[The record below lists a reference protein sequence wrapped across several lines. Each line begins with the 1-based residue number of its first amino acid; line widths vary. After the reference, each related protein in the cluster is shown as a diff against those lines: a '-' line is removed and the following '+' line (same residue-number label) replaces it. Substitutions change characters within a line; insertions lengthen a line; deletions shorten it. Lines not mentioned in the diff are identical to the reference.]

1 MREKR
6 AGFNARCERRR
17 RAGTSVLPAHRDVA
31 LLRGLA
37 RIGAASAIACSSAP
51 PQGGA
56 MKTLP
61 ALAAA
66 LAGTIALAAPA
77 QAAQPI
83 NGRYV
88 TEDGAALVEVGPC
101 GGKTCGRIV
110 RVLKHAPGA
119 AATDVNN
126 KDKALRSRPIVGMPV
141 LSEFADAGSDWRGR
155 IYDPRNGKTY
165 KSIVSRNTD
174 GTLKVQG
181 CIAFLCQTQ
190 VWRPAR

>member
-1 MREKR
+1 MTTLR
-6 AGFNARCERRR
+6 A
-17 RAGTSVLPAHRDVA
+17 PA
-31 LLRGLA
+31 
-37 RIGAASAIACSSAP
+37 AIL
-51 PQGGA
+51 
-56 MKTLP
+56 T
-61 ALAAA
+61 A
-66 LAGTIALAAPA
+66 LAGSLALAAPA
-77 QAAQPI
+77 YAAQPI
-83 NGRYV
+83 SGRYV

-110 RVLKHAPGA
+110 RVLKHTPGA

-141 LSEFADAGSDWRGR
+141 LSEFADAGDDWRGR

-165 KSIVSRNTD
+165 KSIVSRNPD

-190 VWRPAR
+190 TWRPAR

>member
-1 MREKR
+1 MTTLR
-6 AGFNARCERRR
+6 A
-17 RAGTSVLPAHRDVA
+17 PA
-31 LLRGLA
+31 
-37 RIGAASAIACSSAP
+37 AIL
-51 PQGGA
+51 
-56 MKTLP
+56 T
-61 ALAAA
+61 A
-66 LAGTIALAAPA
+66 LAGSLALAAPA
-77 QAAQPI
+77 YAAQPI
-83 NGRYV
+83 SGRYV

-110 RVLKHAPGA
+110 RVLKHTPGA

-141 LSEFADAGSDWRGR
+141 LSEFADAGDDWRGR

-165 KSIVSRNTD
+165 KSIVSRNSD

-190 VWRPAR
+190 TWRPAR

>member
-1 MREKR
+1 MTLLR
-6 AGFNARCERRR
+6 A
-17 RAGTSVLPAHRDVA
+17 PAA
-31 LLRGLA
+31 LL
-37 RIGAASAIACSSAP
+37 
-51 PQGGA
+51 
-56 MKTLP
+56 
-61 ALAAA
+61 AA
-66 LAGTIALAAPA
+66 LAGSLALVAPA
-77 QAAQPI
+77 EAAQPI

-101 GGKTCGRIV
+101 GAKTCGRIV
-110 RVLKHAPGA
+110 RVLKHTPGA

-141 LSEFADAGSDWRGR
+141 LSDFADAGDDWRGR

-165 KSIVSRNTD
+165 KSIVSRNAD

-190 VWRPAR
+190 TWRPAR

>member
-1 MREKR
+1 MR
-6 AGFNARCERRR
+6 
-17 RAGTSVLPAHRDVA
+17 
-31 LLRGLA
+31 
-37 RIGAASAIACSSAP
+37 
-51 PQGGA
+51 
-56 MKTLP
+56 TLP

-66 LAGTIALAAPA
+66 LAGTVALAAPA

-110 RVLKHAPGA
+110 RVLKHTPGA

-141 LSEFADAGSDWRGR
+141 LSEFADAGDDWRGR

-165 KSIVSRNTD
+165 KSIVLRNPD

-181 CIAFLCQTQ
+181 CIAFICKTQT
-190 VWRPAR
+190 WRPAR